1 MNRYQR
7 IVVKFGTSVLTG
19 GTPNLDRPRI
29 MHLVAQC
36 AELHRQGREIILVS
50 SGAIAAG
57 RQCLNMDHLPD
68 TISIKQMLAAVG
80 QGRLM
85 QIWEQFFDIYDIHV
99 GQILLT
105 REDVESRSRYLN
117 ARDTLQALLEHKI
130 VPIFNENDAVGTE
143 EIRLGDNDYLSAL
156 VTLLS
161 DADLL
166 VILTDQPG
174 LFTADPRLDPNA
186 RLIPEVNDIDKIAGL
201 RIGDSPTRLGT
212 GGMITKLKA
221 ADYARRAGAEVAIA
235 AGITHNVINRIASG
249 EFVGTRF
256 PAITT
261 PLESRKRWILA
272 GSTPTGVLTIDEGA
286 MQALKQSGRSL
297 LPAGITSIEGGFR
310 RGETVHIQSP
320 EMKELARG
328 IVRYSSEDLSLI
340 KGHQSEEIASIL
352 GYFYGAVAVH
362 RNDLILL

>member
-1 MNRYQR
+1 MAQYQR
-7 IVVKFGTSVLTG
+7 IVIKIGTSVLTG

-29 MHLVAQC
+29 IHLVSQC
-36 AELHRQGREIILVS
+36 AELYHQGHEIILVS

-57 RQCLNMDHLPD
+57 RQCLNIDHLPN
-68 TISIKQMLAAVG
+68 TVSVKQMLAAVG
-80 QGRLM
+80 QSRLM
-85 QIWEQFFDIYDIHV
+85 QVWEQFFDIYAIHV

-117 ARDTLQALLEHKI
+117 ARDTLEALLEHKI
-130 VPIFNENDAVGTE
+130 VPVFNENDAVGTE
-143 EIRLGDNDYLSAL
+143 EIRLGDNDHLSAL

-186 RLIPEVNDIDKIAGL
+186 RLIPEVNDIDKIADL
-201 RIGDSPTRLGT
+201 RIGDTLTRLGT

-221 ADYARRAGAEVAIA
+221 ADYARRAGADVVIA
-235 AGITHNVINRIASG
+235 AGITHNVISRIAAG
-249 EFVGTRF
+249 ESVGTRF

-272 GSTPTGVLTIDEGA
+272 GSTPTGALTIDEGA

-297 LPAGITSIEGGFR
+297 LPAGIISIEGSFR
-310 RGETVHIQSP
+310 RGDTVRIQSP
-320 EMKELARG
+320 EQVELARG
-328 IVRYSSEDLSLI
+328 IVRYSSKDLALI
-340 KGHQSEEIASIL
+340 KGRQSEEIVEFL